1 MILMFYIIGIG
12 RNVDIYPSKLLW
24 KLSVTKIG
32 LSFSKPILEFH
43 MFISIFYTNKVFYK
57 IFFFFF
63 NGVIYEVQYKS
74 ATVIE

>member
-1 MILMFYIIGIG
+1 
-12 RNVDIYPSKLLW
+12 
-24 KLSVTKIG
+24 
-32 LSFSKPILEFH
+32 